1 MSKKKEKNVL
11 VSVGLPPEIK
21 KQLEKKAAEDDR
33 PLAQYLR
40 SIILK
45 HA

>member
-1 MSKKKEKNVL
+1 MEKKKEKNVL
-11 VSVGLPPEIK
+11 VSVGLPPEVK
-21 KQLEKKAAEDDR
+21 KELEKKAAEDQR

-40 SIILK
+40 SIIIK